1 MTFEKKQYEHSSLR
15 GFQKTWHKALISWN
29 PMIYLIKLLQK
40 SRRYVEINPEVEG
53 KEKVIFGSL
62 IVEI

>member
-15 GFQKTWHKALISWN
+15 GFQKTWHKSLISWN

-40 SRRYVEINPEVEG
+40 SGRYVEINPEVGGKAEG
-53 KEKVIFGSL
+53 IFGSL
-62 IVEI
+62 IVGI